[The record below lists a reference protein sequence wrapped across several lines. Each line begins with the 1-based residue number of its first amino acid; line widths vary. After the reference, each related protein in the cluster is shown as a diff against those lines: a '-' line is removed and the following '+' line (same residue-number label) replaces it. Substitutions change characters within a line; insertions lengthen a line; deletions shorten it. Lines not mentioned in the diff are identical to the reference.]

1 MRSRC
6 SSINLGRGAI
16 VTLVALVLAT
26 PASAQF
32 GGLKKKLKKA
42 TGHSDS
48 SAAATATNANA
59 ASPAQGGTLV
69 LTSEVV
75 GQLLT
80 SLQAGQAVR
89 ASAAKEDTPYGSYV
103 RARKAYAEAKPAC
116 EAAQES
122 WPQKAAANQKL
133 NDKYSRLTQK
143 MVDAMQKQD
152 QKKAA
157 IYQDSAMAM
166 MSPSCVVKQPEQPKD
181 FFDAERAVEVRAEQA
196 EVKASGWKSGELA
209 MVKERTDGILRGQ
222 PPADVSA
229 SETAAVS
236 AKAAELKPL
245 MGIEEQPVARAQ
257 KPAPAAPAPA
267 APTAAAATPQVD
279 PQAAAMSSKM
289 SNCMMKNIQAHQAEM
304 EKLGKRA
311 EAAQKAGDQAAMMAI
326 ADTVQRI
333 EMAGCMAK

>member
-1 MRSRC
+1 MYIVR
-6 SSINLGRGAI
+6 LAM
-16 VTLVALVLAT
+16 VTLLALVITT
-26 PASAQF
+26 PGSAQF
-32 GGLKKKLKKA
+32 GGLKKKFKKT

-48 SAAATATNANA
+48 RAAATATNANA

-75 GQLLT
+75 GQLLS
-80 SLQAGQAVR
+80 SLQAGQAER
-89 ASAAKEDTPYGSYV
+89 DAAAKEDTPYGHYV
-103 RARKAYAEAKPAC
+103 TAKRSYAEAKPKC
-116 EAAQES
+116 EAAQAS

-166 MSPSCVVKQPEQPKD
+166 MDPSCVVKQPEQPKD
-181 FFDAERAVEVRAEQA
+181 FYEAERAVEVRAEQA

-209 MVKERTDGILRGQ
+209 MVKERTDGVLRGQ

-289 SNCMMKNIQAHQAEM
+289 SNCMIKNIQAQQAEM
-304 EKLGKRA
+304 EKRGKRA
-311 EAAQKAGDQAAMMAI
+311 EAARKAGDQAAMMAI
-326 ADTVQRI
+326 ADRVQRI
-333 EMAGCMAK
+333 EM

>member
-48 SAAATATNANA
+48 SAAATATSANA

-80 SLQAGQAVR
+80 SLQAGQD
-89 ASAAKEDTPYGSYV
+89 SAAKEHTPYGNFV
-103 RARKAYAEAKPAC
+103 RARKAYAEAKSKC
-116 EAAQES
+116 EAAQAS
-122 WPQKAAANQKL
+122 WPQRAAANQKL
-133 NDKYSRLTQK
+133 TDKYSRLTQK

-157 IYQDSAMAM
+157 IYQDSAMGM
-166 MSPSCVVKQPEQPKD
+166 MDPSCVVKQPEQPKD
-181 FFDAERAVEVRAEQA
+181 FYEGERAVEVRAEQA

-257 KPAPAAPAPA
+257 KPAPAPAPEPAPA
-267 APTAAAATPQVD
+267 AAPASQVD
-279 PQAAAMSSKM
+279 PQAAAMSSKL
-289 SNCMMKNIQAHQAEM
+289 SNCMMKNMQGHQAQM
-304 EKLGKRA
+304 EKLGQRA
-311 EAAQKAGDQAAMMAI
+311 QAAQQAGDQAALLAI
-326 ADTVQRI
+326 ADTVQQI
-333 EMAGCMAK
+333 QMAGCTPK